1 MTFFLFFWWHPLY
14 CVSFKIWKKKMQKR
28 GSRIGSL
35 GHEHTFH
42 SLVGK
47 QFCSFI
53 NFLSNSD
60 RYWTNSPIAASARSS
75 KIMHKILDAKN
86 GQVDGEKDW
95 LWVKLHAIGQDSAH
109 VDTLKSLPKLKKNI
123 YNRWLIY
130 SSASLSRNFLSI
142 PFQIDW
148 ISFAIRYEIVRILVK
163 LV

>member
-1 MTFFLFFWWHPLY
+1 
-14 CVSFKIWKKKMQKR
+14 
-28 GSRIGSL
+28 
-35 GHEHTFH
+35 
-42 SLVGK
+42 
-47 QFCSFI
+47 
-53 NFLSNSD
+53 
-60 RYWTNSPIAASARSS
+60 
-75 KIMHKILDAKN
+75 MHKILDAKN

-109 VDTLKSLPKLKKNI
+109 VDTLISLPKLKKNI

-130 SSASLSRNFLSI
+130 SSASLSRNFLGI